1 MTAEDQKEMT
11 GNFLVLE
18 DESGLSREDY
28 QVKMLMRNRIPMF
41 LDCRGRILDGRLFFY
56 YDTEGMQTLEERFGG
71 RPFCRRDM
79 EELLTAIH
87 QALGQAE
94 A

>member
-41 LDCRGRILDGRLFFY
+41 LDCRVRILDGRLLVTHDKGKF
-56 YDTEGMQTLEERFGG
+56 
-71 RPFCRRDM
+71 
-79 EELLTAIH
+79 LL
-87 QALGQAE
+87 
-94 A
+94 